1 MKNMINNQRQSKK
14 ERKKHI
20 DFAGDFPRTFL
31 PREWQ
36 LHPTG
41 SSSLGLVG
49 PPRPGARPEN
59 DGSPEASARHKDPVQ
74 PLCSERN
81 ENKQDCVSSNCHCL
95 AIPSTIARHSV
106 KLAIEGNTKN
116 KHIQSNSMKRKREM
130 SVRRESRWLVHN
142 FGVYARD
149 EVNVVENEF
158 QTGSQFFSSFFSVV
172 AANKRSKKNNNTKQG
187 KHTQTLG
194 REGAKRAPC
203 ENRRRKVHGRKTEK
217 KKRRF
222 GFGWNHLLPRLMT
235 TECVCVCTA
244 QR

>member
-14 ERKKHI
+14 ERKKKKHI

-81 ENKQDCVSSNCHCL
+81 ENKQDCVSSNYHCL

-158 QTGSQFFSSFFSVV
+158 QTGSQFFSRLSRPIKEARKTTTPNRV
-172 AANKRSKKNNNTKQG
+172 NTRRHSREREPSERHVRTDEEKSMG
-187 KHTQTLG
+187 G
-194 REGAKRAPC
+194 RQK
-203 ENRRRKVHGRKTEK
+203 RRKDGLVLVGIISFH
-217 KKRRF
+217 
-222 GFGWNHLLPRLMT
+222 
-235 TECVCVCTA
+235 V
-244 QR
+244 